1 MRNKVIYKTVNL
13 NGVKIFYRESGNK
26 NHPTILLFHGFPAS
40 SHMYRNLIEELADEY
55 HIIAPDFPG
64 FGNSDQPHPKEFE
77 YTFDNLANV
86 MNDFIENSK
95 IITPLNMKYRSRTE
109 IVSMIL
115 EAANGGATKTRI
127 MYKAFLSY
135 AQLKEYLS
143 VLIEN
148 NLIEYLEGIQTY
160 KTTEKG
166 LNLLKMHNEIGELLQ
181 TPIRESRIQ

>member
-1 MRNKVIYKTVNL
+1 
-13 NGVKIFYRESGNK
+13 
-26 NHPTILLFHGFPAS
+26 
-40 SHMYRNLIEELADEY
+40 
-55 HIIAPDFPG
+55 
-64 FGNSDQPHPKEFE
+64 
-77 YTFDNLANV
+77 
-86 MNDFIENSK
+86 
-95 IITPLNMKYRSRTE
+95 MKYRSRTE

-148 NLIEYLEGIQTY
+148 SLLEYLEGVQTY

-166 LNLLKMHNEIGELLQ
+166 FNLLKMHNEIGELLQ

>member
-1 MRNKVIYKTVNL
+1 
-13 NGVKIFYRESGNK
+13 
-26 NHPTILLFHGFPAS
+26 
-40 SHMYRNLIEELADEY
+40 
-55 HIIAPDFPG
+55 
-64 FGNSDQPHPKEFE
+64 
-77 YTFDNLANV
+77 
-86 MNDFIENSK
+86 
-95 IITPLNMKYRSRTE
+95 MKYRSRTE

-135 AQLKEYLS
+135 AQLREYLS

-148 NLIEYLEGIQTY
+148 NLLEYLEGVQTY

-166 LNLLKMHNEIGELLQ
+166 FNLLKMHNEIGELLQ